1 MQRRTGLSVLMAFPE
16 NARVP
21 PSGRQQDRH
30 HAVTLQICGGKPMA
44 ERTADIAEFRHPNP
58 RSVGILIL
66 IVIIV
71 IVGWGTFTIVPAGHR
86 GVVLWWGSVEK
97 RVMGEGLNFKAP
109 IAERV
114 IKVDVRVQPHPF
126 KEIDASSKEYQMV
139 KMTGMMNFH
148 IDPMYVNDLYQKVGL
163 DFADKVIDPAFND
176 FVKEVVP
183 TYPIG
188 EILPKREEIRKRAM
202 AKLGDNLS
210 RYHIIVDDIYFAN
223 IQFSPEYANAIE
235 AKQVAQQQVE
245 TQKQVLA
252 QREIEAQQKVATAK
266 GEAESILV
274 VAEGQAKANDALS
287 RSISPILV
295 QYKSVEKW
303 NGLLPQVSGG
313 AVPFIDMSR
322 MGALPGGTRGTPK
335 KGE

>member
-1 MQRRTGLSVLMAFPE
+1 MEERSMMPFEYKTPKPRT
-16 NARVP
+16 
-21 PSGRQQDRH
+21 
-30 HAVTLQICGGKPMA
+30 I
-44 ERTADIAEFRHPNP
+44 
-58 RSVGILIL
+58 GILIL
-66 IVIIV
+66 LFVILIVL
-71 IVGWGTFTIVPAGHR
+71 WGTFVIIPAGHR
-86 GVVLWWGSVEK
+86 GVCLWWGSVEK
-97 RVMGEGLNFKAP
+97 RIMGEGLNFIVP

-114 IKVDVRVQPHPF
+114 IKVDVKVQPHPF

-148 IDPMYVNDLYQKVGL
+148 IDPAYVNDLYQKVGL

-188 EILPKREEIRKRAM
+188 EILPKREEIRQRAM
-202 AKLGDNLS
+202 KKLGDNLE

-223 IQFSPEYANAIE
+223 IRFSPGYEGAVE

-274 VAEGQAKANDALS
+274 VAQGQAKANDALS

-295 QYKSVEKW
+295 QYKSIEKW
-303 NGLLPQVSGG
+303 NGILPQVSGG
-313 AVPFIDMSR
+313 AVPFVDLR
-322 MGALPGGTRGTPK
+322 KMGGLPGGTEETK
-335 KGE
+335 K

>member
-1 MQRRTGLSVLMAFPE
+1 ME
-16 NARVP
+16 
-21 PSGRQQDRH
+21 
-30 HAVTLQICGGKPMA
+30 
-44 ERTADIAEFRHPNP
+44 ERTIDFAEFKWPKP
-58 RSVGILIL
+58 RTVGMLIL
-66 IVIIV
+66 FIFIL
-71 IVGWGTFTIVPAGHR
+71 IVGWGTFVIVPAGHR
-86 GVVLWWGSVEK
+86 GVALWWGGVEK
-97 RVMGEGLNFKAP
+97 RIMGEGLNFKVP

-114 IKVDVRVQPHPF
+114 IKVDVKVQPHPF
-126 KEIDASSKEYQMV
+126 KEIDASSKEYQIV

-148 IDPMYVNDLYQKVGL
+148 IDPAYVNDLYQKVGL

-188 EILPKREEIRKRAM
+188 EILPKREEIRQRAM
-202 AKLGDNLS
+202 KKLGDNLS

-223 IQFSPEYANAIE
+223 IRFSPEYEGAIE

-252 QREIEAQQKVATAK
+252 QREIEARQKVATAK

-274 VAEGQAKANDALS
+274 VAQGQAKANDALS

-295 QYKSVEKW
+295 QYKSIEKW
-303 NGLLPQVSGG
+303 NGILPQVSGG
-313 AVPFIDMSR
+313 AVPFVDLGKRGGSS
-322 MGALPGGTRGTPK
+322 GGTEGSK
-335 KGE
+335 K

>member
-1 MQRRTGLSVLMAFPE
+1 MPDRTVDISELKFPKPRNFGLL
-16 NARVP
+16 
-21 PSGRQQDRH
+21 
-30 HAVTLQICGGKPMA
+30 I
-44 ERTADIAEFRHPNP
+44 
-58 RSVGILIL
+58 VGLIILI
-66 IVIIV
+66 I
-71 IVGWGTFTIVPAGHR
+71 GWGTFVIIPAGHR
-86 GVVLWWGSVEK
+86 GVVLLWGSVEK
-97 RVMGEGLNFKAP
+97 RIMGEGLNFKIP
-109 IAERV
+109 IAESV
-114 IKVDVRVQPHPF
+114 IKVDVKVQPHPF
-126 KEIDASSKEYQMV
+126 KEIDASSREYQMV

-148 IDPMYVNDLYQKVGL
+148 IDPAYVNDLYQKVGL

-202 AKLGDNLS
+202 TKLGDNLS

-223 IQFSPEYANAIE
+223 IRFSSGYEGAVE

-274 VAEGQAKANDALS
+274 VAQGQAKANDALS
-287 RSISPILV
+287 RSVSPILV
-295 QYKSVEKW
+295 QYKGVEKW
-303 NGLLPQVSGG
+303 NGILPQVSGG
-313 AVPFIDMSR
+313 AVPFIDLSK
-322 MGALPGGTRGTPK
+322 MGSAAGSK
-335 KGE
+335 EK

>member
-1 MQRRTGLSVLMAFPE
+1 MPEKFPE
-16 NARVP
+16 TISFKSPSAR
-21 PSGRQQDRH
+21 S
-30 HAVTLQICGGKPMA
+30 I
-44 ERTADIAEFRHPNP
+44 
-58 RSVGILIL
+58 GILIL
-66 IVIIV
+66 LLIVFIIL
-71 IVGWGTFTIVPAGHR
+71 WGTFVIVPAGHR
-86 GVVLWWGSVEK
+86 GVCLWWGSVET
-97 RVMGEGLNFKAP
+97 RIMGEGLNFKVP

-114 IKVDVRVQPHPF
+114 IKVDVKVQPHPF

-148 IDPMYVNDLYQKVGL
+148 IDPAYVNDLYQKVGL

-188 EILPKREEIRKRAM
+188 EILPKREEIRQRAM
-202 AKLGDNLS
+202 KKLGDNLS

-223 IQFSPEYANAIE
+223 IRFSPGYEGAVE

-274 VAEGQAKANDALS
+274 VAQGQAKANEVLS

-303 NGLLPQVSGG
+303 NGILPQVSGS
-313 AVPFIDMSR
+313 ATPFVNIGKPEKS
-322 MGALPGGTRGTPK
+322 P
-335 KGE
+335 

>member
-1 MQRRTGLSVLMAFPE
+1 M
-16 NARVP
+16 
-21 PSGRQQDRH
+21 
-30 HAVTLQICGGKPMA
+30 
-44 ERTADIAEFRHPNP
+44 
-58 RSVGILIL
+58 
-66 IVIIV
+66 
-71 IVGWGTFTIVPAGHR
+71 
-86 GVVLWWGSVEK
+86 
-97 RVMGEGLNFKAP
+97 
-109 IAERV
+109 
-114 IKVDVRVQPHPF
+114 DVKVQPHPF

-148 IDPMYVNDLYQKVGL
+148 IDPSFVNDLYQKVGL

-202 AKLGDNLS
+202 GKLGENLA

-223 IQFSPEYANAIE
+223 IRFSPEYEGAIE

-245 TQKQVLA
+245 TQRQVLA

-274 VAEGQAKANDALS
+274 VAQGQAKANDALS
-287 RSISPILV
+287 RSITPILV
-295 QYKSVEKW
+295 QYKGIEKW
-303 NGLLPQVSGG
+303 TGVLPQVSGG
-313 AVPFIDMSR
+313 AVPFVDLSK
-322 MGALPGGTRGTPK
+322 MGGLSGGTEGSK
-335 KGE
+335 K

>member
-1 MQRRTGLSVLMAFPE
+1 MPERSLEAFDFK
-16 NARVP
+16 VP
-21 PSGRQQDRH
+21 
-30 HAVTLQICGGKPMA
+30 KPQ
-44 ERTADIAEFRHPNP
+44 T
-58 RSVGILIL
+58 ILIL
-66 IVIIV
+66 IVLLILFIV
-71 IVGWGTFTIVPAGHR
+71 SWGSFAIVPAGHR
-86 GVVLWWGSVEK
+86 GVVLWWGSVEN
-97 RVMGEGLNFKAP
+97 RIMGEGLNFKVP
-109 IAERV
+109 IAETV
-114 IKVDVRVQPHPF
+114 IKVDVKVQPHPF
-126 KEIDASSKEYQMV
+126 KQIDASSKEYQNV

-148 IDPMYVNDLYQKVGL
+148 IDPSFVNDLYQKVGL

-188 EILPKREEIRKRAM
+188 EILPKREEIRQRAM
-202 AKLGDNLS
+202 KKLGDNLS

-223 IQFSPEYANAIE
+223 IRFSPEYEGAIE

-274 VAEGQAKANDALS
+274 VAQGQAKANDALS

-295 QYKSVEKW
+295 QYKGIEKW
-303 NGLLPQVSGG
+303 NGILPQVSGG
-313 AVPFIDMSR
+313 AVPFINL
-322 MGALPGGTRGTPK
+322 GKIGGSS
-335 KGE
+335 GETEGGRR

>member
-1 MQRRTGLSVLMAFPE
+1 ME
-16 NARVP
+16 
-21 PSGRQQDRH
+21 
-30 HAVTLQICGGKPMA
+30 GKPIA
-44 ERTADIAEFRHPNP
+44 PDEFKRAKPRTVATLVLLI
-58 RSVGILIL
+58 VIL
-66 IVIIV
+66 IVV
-71 IVGWGTFTIVPAGHR
+71 WGTFVIVPAGHR
-86 GVVLWWGSVEK
+86 GVVLWWGSVET
-97 RVMGEGLNFKAP
+97 RVMGEGLNFKVP
-109 IAERV
+109 FAERV
-114 IKVDVRVQPHPF
+114 IKVDVKVQPHPF

-148 IDPMYVNDLYQKVGL
+148 IDPTYVNDLYQKVGL

-202 AKLGDNLS
+202 TKLGDNLS
-210 RYHIIVDDIYFAN
+210 RYHIIVDDIYFAS
-223 IQFSPEYANAIE
+223 IRFSPEYEGAIE

-274 VAEGQAKANDALS
+274 VAQGQAKANDALS

-295 QYKSVEKW
+295 QYKGIEKW
-303 NGLLPQVSGG
+303 NGILPQVSGG
-313 AVPFIDMSR
+313 AVPLIDLTKLGGLSSR
-322 MGALPGGTRGTPK
+322 TEGNTR
-335 KGE
+335 

>member
-1 MQRRTGLSVLMAFPE
+1 MPERSLEAFDFKGP
-16 NARVP
+16 
-21 PSGRQQDRH
+21 
-30 HAVTLQICGGKPMA
+30 KPQ
-44 ERTADIAEFRHPNP
+44 T
-58 RSVGILIL
+58 ILIL
-66 IVIIV
+66 IVLLILFIV
-71 IVGWGTFTIVPAGHR
+71 SWGSFALVPAGHR

-97 RVMGEGLNFKAP
+97 RIMGEGLNFKVP

-114 IKVDVRVQPHPF
+114 IKVDVKVQPHPF
-126 KEIDASSKEYQMV
+126 KEIDASSKEYQIV

-148 IDPMYVNDLYQKVGL
+148 IDPYFVNDLYQKVGL

-188 EILPKREEIRKRAM
+188 EILPKREEIRQRAM
-202 AKLGDNLS
+202 KKLGDNLS

-223 IQFSPEYANAIE
+223 IRFSTEYEGAIE

-274 VAEGQAKANDALS
+274 VAQGQAKANDALS

-295 QYKSVEKW
+295 QYKGIEKW
-303 NGLLPQVSGG
+303 NGILPQVSGG
-313 AVPFIDMSR
+313 AIPLIDLGK
-322 MGALPGGTRGTPK
+322 MGGSPGGAEGSKR
-335 KGE
+335 

>member
-1 MQRRTGLSVLMAFPE
+1 
-16 NARVP
+16 
-21 PSGRQQDRH
+21 
-30 HAVTLQICGGKPMA
+30 MA
-44 ERTADIAEFRHPNP
+44 ERTIDVSEFRWPEP
-58 RSVGILIL
+58 RTVGILVLL
-66 IVIIV
+66 IIIIIV
-71 IVGWGTFTIVPAGHR
+71 LWGTFVIVPAGHR
-86 GVVLWWGSVEK
+86 GVALWWGSVEK
-97 RVMGEGLNFKAP
+97 RIMGEGLNFKVP

-114 IKVDVRVQPHPF
+114 IKVDVKVQPHPF
-126 KEIDASSKEYQMV
+126 KEIDASSKEYQIV

-148 IDPMYVNDLYQKVGL
+148 IDPSFVNDLYQKVGL

-188 EILPKREEIRKRAM
+188 EILPKREEIRQRAM
-202 AKLGDNLS
+202 KKLGDNLS

-223 IQFSPEYANAIE
+223 IRFSPGYEGAVE

-274 VAEGQAKANDALS
+274 VAQGQAKANDVLS

-303 NGLLPQVSGG
+303 NGILPQVSGG
-313 AVPFIDMSR
+313 AVPFINLGK
-322 MGALPGGTRGTPK
+322 MGGSSGETEGTK
-335 KGE
+335 K

>member
-1 MQRRTGLSVLMAFPE
+1 MSFEYKTPKPRT
-16 NARVP
+16 
-21 PSGRQQDRH
+21 
-30 HAVTLQICGGKPMA
+30 I
-44 ERTADIAEFRHPNP
+44 
-58 RSVGILIL
+58 GILIL
-66 IVIIV
+66 LFIILIVL
-71 IVGWGTFTIVPAGHR
+71 WGTFVIVPAGHR
-86 GVVLWWGSVEK
+86 GVCLWWGSVEK
-97 RVMGEGLNFKAP
+97 RIMGEGLNFIVP

-114 IKVDVRVQPHPF
+114 IKVDVKVQPHPF

-148 IDPMYVNDLYQKVGL
+148 IDPSYVNDLYQKVGL

-188 EILPKREEIRKRAM
+188 EILPKREEIRQRAM
-202 AKLGDNLS
+202 KKLGENLA

-223 IQFSPEYANAIE
+223 IRFSPGYEGAVE

-266 GEAESILV
+266 GEAESIQV
-274 VAEGQAKANDALS
+274 VAQGQAKANDALS
-287 RSISPILV
+287 RSITPILV
-295 QYKSVEKW
+295 QYKSIEKW
-303 NGLLPQVSGG
+303 NGILPQVSGG
-313 AVPFIDMSR
+313 AVPFVDLR
-322 MGALPGGTRGTPK
+322 KMGGLPGGTEESK
-335 KGE
+335 K

>member
-1 MQRRTGLSVLMAFPE
+1 MG
-16 NARVP
+16 
-21 PSGRQQDRH
+21 
-30 HAVTLQICGGKPMA
+30 
-44 ERTADIAEFRHPNP
+44 ERTLDFAEFKLP
-58 RSVGILIL
+58 RPRAVGMFILLIIILI
-66 IVIIV
+66 I
-71 IVGWGTFTIVPAGHR
+71 GWGTFVIVPAGHR
-86 GVVLWWGSVEK
+86 GVALWWGSVEK
-97 RVMGEGLNFKAP
+97 RIMGEGLNFKVP

-148 IDPMYVNDLYQKVGL
+148 IDPSFVNDLYQKVGL

-223 IQFSPEYANAIE
+223 IRFSPGYEGAVE

-245 TQKQVLA
+245 TQRQVLA

-274 VAEGQAKANDALS
+274 VAQGQAKANDALS

-295 QYKSVEKW
+295 QYKGVEKW
-303 NGLLPQVSGG
+303 NGTLPQVSGG
-313 AVPFIDMSR
+313 AVPFIDLGK
-322 MGALPGGTRGTPK
+322 MGGLSGGGEGSK
-335 KGE
+335 K

>member
-1 MQRRTGLSVLMAFPE
+1 ME
-16 NARVP
+16 
-21 PSGRQQDRH
+21 
-30 HAVTLQICGGKPMA
+30 
-44 ERTADIAEFRHPNP
+44 ERTIDFAEFKLP
-58 RSVGILIL
+58 RPRAVGMFILLIIILI
-66 IVIIV
+66 IV
-71 IVGWGTFTIVPAGHR
+71 WGTFVIVPAGHR
-86 GVVLWWGSVEK
+86 GVVLWWGSVEN
-97 RVMGEGLNFKAP
+97 RIMGEGLNFKVP

-114 IKVDVRVQPHPF
+114 IKVDVKVQPHPF
-126 KEIDASSKEYQMV
+126 KEIDASSKEYQNV

-148 IDPMYVNDLYQKVGL
+148 IDPFFVNDLYQKVGL

-188 EILPKREEIRKRAM
+188 EILPKREEIRQRAM
-202 AKLGDNLS
+202 KKLGDNLA

-223 IQFSPEYANAIE
+223 IRFSPGYEGAIE

-245 TQKQVLA
+245 TQRQVLA

-274 VAEGQAKANDALS
+274 VAQGQAKANDALS

-303 NGLLPQVSGG
+303 NGILPQVSGG
-313 AVPFIDMSR
+313 AVPFINLGK
-322 MGALPGGTRGTPK
+322 MGGSSGETEGTK
-335 KGE
+335 K

>member
-1 MQRRTGLSVLMAFPE
+1 MV
-16 NARVP
+16 
-21 PSGRQQDRH
+21 
-30 HAVTLQICGGKPMA
+30 
-44 ERTADIAEFRHPNP
+44 ERTIDVGDFKLPGP
-58 RSVGILIL
+58 RTVGLLILLIIIL
-66 IVIIV
+66 IVL
-71 IVGWGTFTIVPAGHR
+71 WGTFVIVPAGHR

-97 RVMGEGLNFKAP
+97 RIMAEGLNLIVP
-109 IAERV
+109 IAEQV
-114 IKVDVRVQPHPF
+114 IKVDVKVQPHPF
-126 KEIDASSKEYQMV
+126 KEIDASSREYQMV

-148 IDPMYVNDLYQKVGL
+148 IDPAYVNDLYQKVGL

-188 EILPKREEIRKRAM
+188 EILPKREEIRQRAM

-223 IQFSPEYANAIE
+223 IRFSPGYEGAVE

-274 VAEGQAKANDALS
+274 VAQGQAKANDALS

-295 QYKSVEKW
+295 QYKGIEKW
-303 NGLLPQVSGG
+303 NGILPQVSGG
-313 AVPFIDMSR
+313 AVPFIDLSK
-322 MGALPGGTRGTPK
+322 MGGLSGGTEGSKR
-335 KGE
+335 